1 MKEKLLDLR
10 KKILQGIADFIY
22 LNLEHSITQQQ
33 FEQWL
38 WLGLW
43 LDAWCVERDIWLN

>member
-1 MKEKLLDLR
+1 MKKKLLKL
-10 KKILQGIADFIY
+10 KKTLLQGIADFIY

-38 WLGLW
+38 WFGLW
-43 LDAWCVERDIWLN
+43 LDSWCVEKDIWLN